1 MGVMIE
7 HGEAGLT
14 FFEDLGGSLWA
25 RAGRYPCNVGERL
38 QLIDF
43 EHTRRP
49 QGHDTALAVYPD
61 VAETEPRQA
70 AGEPTDMNKR
80 AGNGQSWQR
89 AARGAS
95 RILIGALLL
104 GVAACGGGTDSTGKS
119 GAGVSHPWIKPPH
132 DIDAKAVTLAP
143 FLVYRVHPERVQ
155 EAVDDLKNE
164 PYIQISPS
172 MAARYTKADVR
183 VPAEMRPFLIRGL
196 DTGSSEITVIQSM
209 LGLWVKVVGGD
220 LSHLSFQPL
229 VVLVDPTPTDIY
241 VTVEPKG

>member
-1 MGVMIE
+1 
-7 HGEAGLT
+7 
-14 FFEDLGGSLWA
+14 
-25 RAGRYPCNVGERL
+25 
-38 QLIDF
+38 
-43 EHTRRP
+43 
-49 QGHDTALAVYPD
+49 
-61 VAETEPRQA
+61 
-70 AGEPTDMNKR
+70 MNQR
-80 AGNGQSWQR
+80 TGNGTGCHG
-89 AARGAS
+89 AARGAARIS

-104 GVAACGGGTDSTGKS
+104 GVAACGGGTDSTGKAV
-119 GAGVSHPWIKPPH
+119 AGVSHPWIKPPH

-143 FLVYRVHPERVQ
+143 FLVYRVHPELVQ

-196 DTGSSEITVIQSM
+196 DTGSSEITVIQST